1 MSTMNLDKLAYR
13 ACKHERITRDE
24 PSGGEIAKMRRLLE
38 WFLRDITSKVAV
50 IVEPKSMDSM
60 VAIFNE
66 VYSEEW
72 DRAADAHPD
81 RKPASDGSA
90 DDVATRAAIK
100 AMLAYWEAM
109 A

>member
-24 PSGGEIAKMRRLLE
+24 PREAELAKMRRLLE
-38 WFLRDITSKVAV
+38 WLIGDITSKVAV
-50 IVEPKSMDSM
+50 IVEPKSMDAM

-72 DRAADAHPD
+72 DRAADSHPE
-81 RKPASDGSA
+81 RTPAKDGSA
-90 DDVATRAAIK
+90 DDMATRAAIK
-100 AMLAYWEAM
+100 SLLAYWEAL